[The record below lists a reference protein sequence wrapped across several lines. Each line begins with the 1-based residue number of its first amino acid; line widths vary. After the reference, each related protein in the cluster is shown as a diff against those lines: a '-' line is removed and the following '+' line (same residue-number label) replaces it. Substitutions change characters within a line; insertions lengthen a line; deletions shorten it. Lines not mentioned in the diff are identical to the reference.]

1 MMVPPPPPLPWELLA
16 GTQLRAG
23 LGVSTVLA
31 DCDFETYSE
40 AGFLWN
46 GAKWVKPPG
55 APPSSKPGL
64 PLVGA
69 ANYAMHPSTEVL
81 SFYYDLKDGGGAR
94 FWKPGMPLPADLFA
108 YVAAGGLVEA
118 HNSGFEHWIWN
129 HVCVQRYGWPR
140 IPQEQFRCSA
150 AKARAH
156 ALPGKLAMLS
166 DVLDLQFKKDPEG
179 DRLLKKFSMPRN
191 PTKKNPRLRIR
202 PDDDRVDGP
211 HLYAYNH
218 RDIQAEAEVS
228 TRVPDLEGEE
238 LEHWLIDQR
247 INYRGILLDMP
258 AVHDCIAIVEQVR
271 AVYGGEFERL
281 VGCQYTEVQQLQ
293 TWLRGHGVHTES
305 LDDDAVI
312 ALLKGDLDP
321 AVRRALVLRSMLAM
335 ASIGKLYAMRLQ
347 ADPEGRLHDL
357 YTFHGAR
364 TGRPTGGGVQ
374 PTNLTK
380 AGPDVVK
387 CTCGHWHGAH
397 TAVCPWCN
405 AVGAPRKGDEW
416 NPDAAEDAF
425 TAVKARSLALQEAVF
440 GPDPLLTISGML
452 RGMFVAKPGCRFIS
466 SDFSAIEGVVIA
478 AIAGEQWR
486 LDVFAGH
493 GKIYEM
499 SAAKILGIPFEEMM
513 EYRRVHGKHHPARQ
527 NPGKIAELGLGFGGW
542 INAWKQFNGPGTDD
556 EIKDNIIAWRAA
568 SPAIVYLWGG
578 QRMRPEMAAERAKAR
593 GWPTPPADDRRGVP
607 ELYGL
612 EGTFIK
618 AVMYPG
624 EWHEVER
631 LDGKLTGIAYRKE
644 GKAVYCR
651 LPSGRYITYHNVVM
665 SDTGTWRGQSLS
677 FEGYNTNPKN
687 GPIGWIRINT
697 YAGRLAEN
705 VVQAVARD
713 IQMHAIRA
721 CENNGYPI
729 VMHTYDEVVAEVPHG
744 CGSVEHLEQLMA
756 DLPTWAKGWPI
767 KAAGGW
773 ERNRYCKA

>member
-1 MMVPPPPPLPWELLA
+1 MIPAPPLPWELPA
-16 GTQLRAG
+16 GLQLRAG
-23 LGVSTVLA
+23 LGFGTVLP

-40 AGFLWN
+40 AGYVWT
-46 GAKWVKPPG
+46 GEKWQGPPG
-55 APPSSKPGL
+55 APGVKRGL
-64 PLVGA
+64 EVVGA

-81 SFYYDLKDGGGAR
+81 SFYYDLKDGRGAR
-94 FWKPGMPLPADLFA
+94 FWKPGLPLPADLFA
-108 YVAAGGLVEA
+108 HVAAGGLVEA

-129 HVCVQRYGWPR
+129 HTCVPKYGWPPC
-140 IPQEQFRCSA
+140 PQEQFRCSA

-156 ALPGKLAMLS
+156 ALPGKLALLS
-166 DVLDLQFKKDPEG
+166 EVLDLRFKKDADG

-191 PTKKNPRLRIR
+191 PTLKDRRLRIR
-202 PDDDRVDGP
+202 PEEDPEDGP
-211 HLYAYNH
+211 RLYAYNL

-228 TRVPDLEGEE
+228 SRVPDLCPEE

-258 AVHDCIAIVEQVR
+258 AVHDCIAIVHQAREL
-271 AVYGGEFERL
+271 YGARFTALTGCEF
-281 VGCQYTEVQQLQ
+281 TEVKQLQ
-293 TWLRGHGVHTES
+293 GWLHAQSVHTES
-305 LDDDAVI
+305 LDEDAVT
-312 ALLKGDLDP
+312 ALLAGDLP
-321 AVRRALVLRSMLAM
+321 KAAREALELRATLAL
-335 ASIGKLYAMRLQ
+335 ASIGKLFAMSLQ
-347 ADPEGRLHDL
+347 ADPHGRLHDL

-374 PTNLTK
+374 PTNLAK
-380 AGPDVVK
+380 AGPDVCK
-387 CTCGHWHGAH
+387 CASCGHWHGTH
-397 TAVCPWCN
+397 TVGCPWC
-405 AVGAPRKGDEW
+405 GTLRGPGKGDEW

-425 TAVKARSLALQEAVF
+425 AVVRGRSLVLLETVF
-440 GPDPLLTISGML
+440 GPKPLLTLSGML
-452 RGMFVAKPGCRFIS
+452 RGMFIAKPGCRLVS

-486 LDVFAGH
+486 LEVFAGH

-513 EYRRVHGKHHPARQ
+513 EYRRVHGKHHPGRQ
-527 NPGKIAELGLGFGGW
+527 SPGKVAELGLGFGGW

-556 EIKDNIIAWRAA
+556 EIKDNIVAWRAA

-578 QRMRPEMAAERAKAR
+578 QKLRGDLYAVRQQAR
-593 GWPTPPADDRRGVP
+593 GLPVDPGVGQWGVQ

-612 EGTFIK
+612 EGAFIR
-618 AVMYPG
+618 AVMEPDQ
-624 EWHEVER
+624 WHEVER
-631 LDGKLTGIAYRKE
+631 LDGKTTGVAYCKHGE
-644 GKAVYCR
+644 AVYCR
-651 LPSGRYITYHNVVM
+651 LPSGRFITYHNVQM
-665 SDTGTWRGQSLS
+665 TDTGTWRGLSLS

-721 CENNGYPI
+721 CERNGYPV
-729 VMHTYDEVVAEVPHG
+729 VMHTYDEIVAEVPHG
-744 CGSVEHLEQLMA
+744 SGSVEELEALMA
-756 DLPTWAKGWPI
+756 DLPQWAKGWPI

>member
-1 MMVPPPPPLPWELLA
+1 MVPQPPLPWELPA
-16 GTQLRAG
+16 GLQLRAG
-23 LGVSTVLA
+23 LGVSTVLP

-40 AGFLWN
+40 AGYVWS
-46 GAKWVKPPG
+46 GEKWQGPPG
-55 APPSSKPGL
+55 APGTKRGL
-64 PLVGA
+64 EVVGA

-81 SFYYDLKDGGGAR
+81 SFYYDLKDGLGAR
-94 FWKPGMPLPADLFA
+94 FWKPGLPLPADLFA
-108 YVAAGGLVEA
+108 HVAAGGLVEA

-129 HVCVQRYGWPR
+129 HVCVPKYGWLPC
-140 IPQEQFRCSA
+140 PQEQFRCSA

-156 ALPGKLAMLS
+156 ALPGKLALLS
-166 DVLDLQFKKDPEG
+166 DVLDLQFKKDADG

-191 PTKKNPRLRIR
+191 PTLKDRRLRIR
-202 PDDDRVDGP
+202 PEEDSTDGP
-211 HLYAYNH
+211 RLYSYNL

-228 TRVPDLEGEE
+228 ARVPDLCPEE
-238 LEHWLIDQR
+238 LEHWLLDQR

-258 AVHDCIAIVEQVR
+258 AVHDCIAIVQQAREL
-271 AVYGGEFERL
+271 YGLRFKGLTGCEF
-281 VGCQYTEVQQLQ
+281 TEVKQLQ
-293 TWLRGHGVHTES
+293 GWLHALGVHTES
-305 LDDDAVI
+305 LDEDAVT
-312 ALLKGDLDP
+312 ALLAADLP
-321 AVRRALVLRSMLAM
+321 PVAREALELRATLAL
-335 ASIGKLYAMRLQ
+335 ASIGKLFAMSLQ
-347 ADPEGRLHDL
+347 ADPHGRLHDL

-380 AGPDVVK
+380 AGPDVHR
-387 CTCGHWHGAH
+387 CAACGHWHGAH

-405 AVGAPRKGDEW
+405 TVRGPGKGDEW

-425 TAVKARSLALQEAVF
+425 AVVRGRSLALLEAVF
-440 GPDPLLTISGML
+440 GPKPLLTISGML
-452 RGMFVAKPGCRFIS
+452 RGMFIAKPGCRFVS

-478 AIAGEQWR
+478 AVAGEKWR
-486 LDVFAGH
+486 LEVFAGH

-513 EYRRVHGKHHPARQ
+513 EYRRVHNKHHPARQ

-542 INAWKQFNGPGTDD
+542 VNAWKQFNGPGTDD
-556 EIKDNIIAWRAA
+556 EIKANILAWRAA

-578 QRMRPEMAAERAKAR
+578 QKLRGDLYAERQKAR
-593 GWPTPPADDRRGVP
+593 GQPVDPRVDQWGVS

-612 EGTFIK
+612 EGAFLRAT
-618 AVMYPG
+618 MEPDQ
-624 EWHEVER
+624 WHEVER
-631 LDGKLTGIAYRKE
+631 LDGALTGVAYRKH

-651 LPSGRYITYHNVVM
+651 LPSGRFITYHNVEVV
-665 SDTGTWRGQSLS
+665 DTGTWRGLSIS

-705 VVQAVARD
+705 IVQAIARD
-713 IQMHAIRA
+713 IQMHAIRN
-721 CENNGYPI
+721 CERNGYPV
-729 VMHTYDEVVAEVPHG
+729 VMHTYDEIVAEVPVG
-744 CGSVEHLEQLMA
+744 FGSVQELEALMA
-756 DLPTWAKGWPI
+756 DLPPWAKGWPI